1 MLTMLLRVNLKGFL
15 TEITIQDFP
24 LKVNSFIY
32 TLKDEDERIKNLKK

>member
-24 LKVNSFIY
+24 LKGKFIY
-32 TLKDEDERIKNLKK
+32 TLKDEDE